1 MASRNEVWK
10 TEGVST
16 FSQGVLAG
24 RHGIHMKRVNY
35 SLGFSKN
42 PIHCWYQV
50 YVSYLQRGADSTTN
64 TRSTQNHVSYAITC
78 LVRYSSSYLL
88 VLLCTTNK
96 TGGGRTTAGERRRA
110 SGVCTQQIQQQQYRT
125 YRSCRT
131 VGALISQNQ
140 MIKFDLRTGILF
152 FCPKNARKIPDN
164 TSVQPRTTW

>member
-1 MASRNEVWK
+1 MPNATFQLSK
-10 TEGVST
+10 TEVQKLFPCS
-16 FSQGVLAG
+16 VY
-24 RHGIHMKRVNY
+24 Y
-35 SLGFSKN
+35 SLGFSKS
-42 PIHCWYQV
+42 PMHCWYQV
-50 YVSYLQRGADSTTN
+50 YVSYLQRRAESTTN
-64 TRSTQNHVSYAITC
+64 TRSTQNHVSYGITC

-152 FCPKNARKIPDN
+152 FCPKNEKSQIIPPSN
-164 TSVQPRTTW
+164 LTSW